1 MDIIF
6 ISTYQTPTNWPIGI
20 SRSLG
25 PYKLKHFLK
34 KQGYSSRVIDFVS
47 LDEQG
52 QYDVSLSQITTL
64 IDKFATEK
72 TLVFGLCATFWPQLN
87 STLVVGIFEHI
98 KKNYPDSKIIIG
110 GGVRDEFALGKLKN
124 YLDGVIRGYGENIL
138 LELMDFYS
146 GKILEPKYKLES
158 HSGIKIYEHSSY
170 HVYDFVQCDFR
181 FDDDDFIKP
190 GEAASLEISRGCI
203 FTCKFCDFQFLG
215 KKKKDYVRDMEMVRQ
230 ELIHNYEKYNITVY
244 NIVDTTFN
252 ESVEKMK
259 AFAEMVE
266 SLPFKPAF
274 SAFMRL
280 DLLHRFPETIE
291 YCERGQII
299 GHFFGVETM
308 GLKNAKLISKGWNG
322 TQECKDFITY
332 LVKRWKDKF
341 TIHINMIVGLPY
353 ETEED
358 NREVLEFLNKT
369 NVPSYFFGGLQ
380 VRSPDQLGSVG
391 SDFDKN
397 SSKYGFKFDK
407 DGSWYHPETGWSESK
422 AEKLAEKLDST
433 YKKTRLWTYVWSV
446 PFISSGTNT
455 LDEILTKNVNEL
467 GWDKLKENSINFR
480 EEYYQRMLS
489 SVV

>member
-1 MDIIF
+1 MDAIF
-6 ISTYQTPTNWPIGI
+6 ISTYQTPPDWTIGI

-47 LDEQG
+47 LNENG
-52 QYDVSLSQITTL
+52 EYDIPLNQITNL
-64 IDKFATEK
+64 IDKFATKK
-72 TLVFGLCATFWPQLN
+72 TLVFGLCATFWSQLT
-87 STLVVGIFEHI
+87 STLILGIFEYI
-98 KKNYPDSKIIIG
+98 KKKYPDSKILIG
-110 GGVRDEFALGKLKN
+110 GSVRDEYSLVNIKN
-124 YLDGVIRGYGENIL
+124 YLDGVVRGQGENML

-146 GKILEPKYKLES
+146 GKIPEPNYKLES
-158 HSGIKIYEHSSY
+158 HSGIKIYECSSY
-170 HVYDFVQCDFR
+170 QVYDFAKCDFR

-203 FTCKFCDFQFLG
+203 FTCNFCAFQYLG
-215 KKKKDYVRDMEMVRQ
+215 KKKLDYIRDMELVRQ

-280 DLLHRFPETIE
+280 DLLERFPETIE

-308 GLKNAKLISKGWNG
+308 GLRNAKLISKGWSG
-322 TQECKDFITY
+322 TQKCKDFLAY
-332 LVKRWKDKF
+332 LVERWKDKY
-341 TIHINMIVGLPY
+341 TIHVNMIVGLPY

-358 NREVLEFLNKT
+358 NREVLEFLNKIK
-369 NVPSYFFGGLQ
+369 VPSYYFGGLQ
-380 VRSPDQLGSVG
+380 VINPDKLGSVV
-391 SDFDKN
+391 SDFEKN
-397 SSKYGFKFDK
+397 SSKYGFKFDSNG
-407 DGSWYHPETGWSESK
+407 DWYHPETGWTAAK
-422 AEKLAEKLDST
+422 ASALADEFNET
-433 YKKTRLWTYVWSV
+433 YEKTRLWTYIWSL

-455 LDEILTKNVNEL
+455 LDEILTKHVDEL
-467 GWDKLKENSINFR
+467 NWDKLQENSIKFR
-480 EEYYQRMLS
+480 DEYYKRILD
-489 SVV
+489 SV